1 MVLSERDICQIM
13 VKSTLTSVEVEKICL
28 DIDSEIAI
36 VSKNLAQLNIKKAT
50 RQSFK
55 PHEFKSNRKR
65 LAQLLGCANYL
76 NKLVF

>member
-65 LAQLLGCANYL
+65 LAQLLGCANYV
-76 NKLVF
+76 KQIS

>member
-28 DIDSEIAI
+28 NIDSEIAI

-50 RQSFK
+50 RQSFR

-65 LAQLLGCANYL
+65 LAQLLGCANYV
-76 NKLVF
+76 KQIS

>member
-1 MVLSERDICQIM
+1 MFLSERNICQIM

-65 LAQLLGCANYL
+65 LAQLLGCANYV
-76 NKLVF
+76 KQIS

>member
-1 MVLSERDICQIM
+1 MVLSERNICQIM

-65 LAQLLGCANYL
+65 LAQLLGCANYV
-76 NKLVF
+76 KQIS

>member
-36 VSKNLAQLNIKKAT
+36 VSKNLAQLNIKKTT

-65 LAQLLGCANYL
+65 LAQLLGCANYV
-76 NKLVF
+76 KQIS

>member
-50 RQSFK
+50 RQSFN

-65 LAQLLGCANYL
+65 LAQLLGCANYV
-76 NKLVF
+76 KQIS

>member
-1 MVLSERDICQIM
+1 MVLSEREIRQIM

-65 LAQLLGCANYL
+65 LAQLLGCANYV
-76 NKLVF
+76 KQIS

>member
-50 RQSFK
+50 RQSFM

-65 LAQLLGCANYL
+65 LAQLLGCANYV
-76 NKLVF
+76 KQIS

>member
-1 MVLSERDICQIM
+1 M
-13 VKSTLTSVEVEKICL
+13 VKYTLTSVEVEKICL

-65 LAQLLGCANYL
+65 LAQLLGCANYV
-76 NKLVF
+76 KQIS

>member
-50 RQSFK
+50 RQSFR

-65 LAQLLGCANYL
+65 LAQLLGCANYV
-76 NKLVF
+76 KQIS

>member
-1 MVLSERDICQIM
+1 MVLSERDIRQIM